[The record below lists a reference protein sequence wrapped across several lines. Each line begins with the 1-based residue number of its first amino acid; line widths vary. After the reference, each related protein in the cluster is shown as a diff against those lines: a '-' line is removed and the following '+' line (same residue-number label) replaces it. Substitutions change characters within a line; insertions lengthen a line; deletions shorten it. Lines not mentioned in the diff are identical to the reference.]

1 MILNRDTFTVE
12 IEKVVAGG
20 EGLGRYD
27 GRVVF
32 VPFTC
37 AGDVVRVKP
46 RQIKKK
52 FIKGDLVEI
61 LTPSPQRISP
71 KCPHF
76 TQCGG
81 CDYQHISYDTQ
92 LQIKQNEVFEAFK
105 KIGKI
110 DLNEVPEIVAS
121 QEWGYRNR
129 ARLHLNKNKNGWS
142 AGFKR
147 YRSHDIEAIK
157 NCPILV
163 SEINTK
169 ISEQSWSKN
178 DAPEVKLF
186 GHSGSLYEGPK
197 TFDLQLGDKNVFLS
211 NQVFFQSNL
220 SLLPSLIEFAIGGES
235 GEVAMDLFSG
245 VGLFSL
251 YLQDSF
257 KKVIA
262 VEINKKC
269 QSIAGNHLLDS
280 VERYYKPVE
289 DWVTHNNNM
298 TVDLL
303 LVDPPRQGIESSAMD
318 HLKSIAAK
326 KMVYVSCDPATM
338 ARDIAI
344 LQEGGY
350 RLCDLKVFDMFPQT
364 SHIEAVAKLEK
375 NC

>member
-1 MILNRDTFTVE
+1 MNRDTFSVE

-81 CDYQHISYDTQ
+81 CDYQHISYSSQ

-110 DLNEVPEIVAS
+110 DLGTVPEIIAS
-121 QEWGYRNR
+121 QEWEYRNR
-129 ARLHLNKNKNGWS
+129 ARLHLFKNKNGWS

-147 YRSHDIEAIK
+147 YRSHAIEPIK
-157 NCPILV
+157 KCPILV
-163 SEINTK
+163 PEINEK
-169 ISEQSWSKN
+169 INAESWNKI

-186 GHSGSLYEGPK
+186 GHSSSLYEGPK
-197 TFDLQLGDKNVFLS
+197 VFDIEFGDKNIFLS

-220 SLLPSLIEFAIGGES
+220 SLLPSLIEFAVGGEQ
-235 GEVAMDLFSG
+235 GDVAMDLYSG

-262 VEINKKC
+262 VEVNKKC
-269 QSIAGNHLLDS
+269 QNIAGNHLRDS

-289 DWVTHNNNM
+289 EWVTHNNNM

-318 HLKSIAAK
+318 HLKRIDANK
-326 KMVYVSCDPATM
+326 IVYVSCDPATM

-344 LQEGGY
+344 LQESGY
-350 RLCDLKVFDMFPQT
+350 GISDLKVFDMFPQT
-364 SHIEAVAKLEK
+364 SHIETVAKLEK
-375 NC
+375 HS